1 MKIIKKTEHLLK
13 LNNLGEIISSAI
25 SVTGFFCGIPL
36 LMMLFILPYTGVKR
50 LSCNKIEPRIANC
63 ELSMATFMGLKK
75 DELTS
80 IEQVQGARFETSQTT
95 DSDGTPMTVNKV
107 FLVTKK
113 RETLL
118 GNLSANDA
126 NSFNEYIETSTGE
139 LALTQDNRLSFLG
152 IMLFPSLFLVIGFV
166 VMSRV
171 LGGLIC
177 KTYIFDKDASILTIK
192 KRGIRVNEVT
202 ERSLSEIAQV
212 KFENTDHMDDYTS
225 YEVRLLMNGGDILSL
240 GGSSNQ
246 KEQQKIADWIRSYLD
261 GRSN

>member
-13 LNNLGEIISSAI
+13 LNNLGQIISSAI

-36 LMMLFILPYTGVKR
+36 FMMLFILPYTGVKR
-50 LSCNKIEPRIANC
+50 LSCNIIEPKIANC
-63 ELSMATFMGLKK
+63 ELSRASFMGLKK
-75 DELTS
+75 DDLTS
-80 IEQVQGARFETSQTT
+80 IEQVQGAKFETSQTT

-113 RETLL
+113 GEFLL
-118 GNLSANDA
+118 GNLSADGA
-126 NSFNEYIETSTGE
+126 DSFNEYIETSTGE
-139 LALTQDNRLSFLG
+139 LVITQDNRLSFLG

-177 KTYIFDKDASILTIK
+177 ETYIFDKDASILTIK
-192 KRGIRVNEVT
+192 KREIRVNEVT
-202 ERSLSEIAQV
+202 ERSLSEISKV

-240 GGSSNQ
+240 GRSLNQ
-246 KEQQKIADWIRSYLD
+246 KEQQTIADWIRSYLD